1 MAKPEQI
8 QQEALRTLVA
18 EARTAYLNNQA
29 TESVR
34 KSVEALLLLMQQRPD
49 FIQLQR
55 TPGVAPRVGRVWPNL
70 GIKVERPAGQTP
82 HAVYERQTFSTS
94 EAITFYEFALESVI
108 AANL

>member
-70 GIKVERPAGQTP
+70 GIKVERPAEQPP